1 MSGKSI
7 TVLLLVSVVI
17 VFFIVMN
24 SALLRYRQNEIMYNL
39 DILSHEIN
47 DDKSFG
53 LIGRYQLVKKRLA
66 RGDENASDLIDEARL
81 QEMLQT
87 MESDTPAGKTE
98 KWNVLNILADPAIR
112 YYIKGLS
119 YLQGKESPAEMYH
132 SYRNPLLELS
142 YFFERHRKWN
152 KALLVM
158 GKLFDKNTMP
168 PEPAYRYVLLHA
180 GFCLAMLSRND
191 EAGNSL
197 YQLIQSFPGTPE
209 AETAQKLLGVLNAV
223 KKGVQQILTGNAAV
237 EVKGERLYLLSSY
250 THALQQY
257 NIFFK
262 TADTSH
268 PRFYKSLYHRGRTYE
283 ELGDSIHAIRDFR
296 EVISKQPGSI
306 WAIKANRRM
315 YMIGTVYGGDRQLV
329 TDSVRQSKQNKD
341 EKLFA
346 AIHAI
351 HEKSGAGGATM
362 EDADSK
368 FRKLFPSA
376 ETSATAAIN
385 TPQATVK
392 YDETDLPDERIP
404 AIPGFAE
411 NVQSSLD
418 SWHREQSGIA
428 PEFFVITTKE
438 GFTLKGI
445 IKHKNEKKLALK
457 TEFGNITLDIS
468 SIRSIK
474 KSNQ

>member
-1 MSGKSI
+1 VSGKTI
-7 TVLLLVSVVI
+7 TVLLLVGVFI
-17 VFFIVMN
+17 VFLLLMN
-24 SALLRYRQNEIMYNL
+24 SALLRYRQDEIMYNL
-39 DILSHEIN
+39 DILSQEIN

-66 RGDENASDLIDEARL
+66 HGGENASDLIDEVRL
-81 QEMLQT
+81 QQMLQT
-87 MESDTPAGKTE
+87 MESENPVKGKKE
-98 KWNVLNILADPAIR
+98 WNVLNILADPAVR
-112 YYIKGLS
+112 YYIRGLS
-119 YLQGKESPAEMYH
+119 YLQGKESPADIYH
-132 SYRNPLLELS
+132 TYRNPLLELS
-142 YFFERHRKWN
+142 YFFERNRKWN

-158 GKLFDKNTMP
+158 GKLFDKNTLP
-168 PEPAYRYVLLHA
+168 PEPAYRYILLHS
-180 GFCLAMLSRND
+180 GFCFAMLSRND

-197 YQLIQSFPGTPE
+197 YQLIHSFPGTPE

-223 KKGVQQILTGNAAV
+223 KKGVHQVLAGNAAP

-250 THALQQY
+250 TRALQHY

-268 PRFYKSLYHRGRTYE
+268 PRFYKSLYFRGRTYE
-283 ELGDSIHAIRDFR
+283 ELGDSRHAIEDFR

-315 YMIGTVYGGDRQLV
+315 FMLGTVYGGDKQLIA
-329 TDSVRQSKQNKD
+329 DSIQQSKHDKD
-341 EKLFA
+341 EKIFT
-346 AIHAI
+346 AINKI
-351 HEKSGAGGATM
+351 HVTSGVSSVTV
-362 EDADSK
+362 EDADTQ
-368 FRKLFPSA
+368 FRRLFPS
-376 ETSATAAIN
+376 EEPSGAAIIN
-385 TPQATVK
+385 IPRAAMQHAGA
-392 YDETDLPDERIP
+392 DLPGERIN

-411 NVQSSLD
+411 KVQSSID
-418 SWHREQSGIA
+418 SWHGGPSEIA
-428 PEFFVITTKE
+428 PEYWVIITKD

-468 SIRSIK
+468 SIKSIK